1 MLIYSSGKSIDLR
14 PTKIIAV
21 ARNYLEHA
29 REMKAALPD
38 EPTFFLKP
46 PSALIPDEGVVVL
59 PARSSRVD
67 YEVELAAVIKER
79 LRKIPARDIEK
90 YLMGYSVM
98 VDVTARDIQAKAKKE
113 GMPWAIAKG
122 FDTFAPLG
130 PKIVPAGDIDVS
142 KLAIWLKVNGE
153 YKQRGNTD
161 QMIFPVDELISYISH
176 IMTLEP
182 MDIIATGTPS
192 GIGPMSHGDEI
203 EAGIENIGVLRFS
216 SLREQ

>member
-1 MLIYSSGKSIDLR
+1 MLIDHGGKRIDLK

-29 REMKAALPD
+29 REMKAAMPD
-38 EPTFFLKP
+38 EPAFFLKP
-46 PSALIPDEGVVVL
+46 PSALVPDAGVVVL

-79 LRKIPARDIEK
+79 LRKMPARDVK
-90 YLMGYSVM
+90 GHLLGYSVM
-98 VDVTARDIQAKAKKE
+98 VDVTARDIQAQAKKE

-130 PKIVPAGDIDVS
+130 PQIVPAGQIDVS

-153 YKQRGNTD
+153 YKQRGSTD

-192 GIGPMSHGDEI
+192 GVGPMSHGDEI
-203 EAGIENIGVLRFS
+203 EAGIEHIGVLRFRA
-216 SLREQ
+216 LRDQ